1 MKVELKNIALPIGF
15 GVLALALNS
24 CSLLGKGKY
33 ASQWEIKSDVP
44 ASLSSGRAATPSATA
59 GTQVKSNLD
68 GLAPVVTEPLDL
80 PGSESGTLSDIPKPE
95 GMGMALAMQSPPE
108 MLNIPSASE
117 AGELPY
123 TSGTPS
129 GLQTLL
135 PAPPPMVTEEELN
148 LAPAALAAVP
158 EVTPPPVNPI
168 PTPDPV
174 PAASETIPSI
184 PLLYGKLDL
193 APFLNPPTPLAA
205 NTPPTPAAH

>member
-1 MKVELKNIALPIGF
+1 
-15 GVLALALNS
+15 
-24 CSLLGKGKY
+24 
-33 ASQWEIKSDVP
+33 
-44 ASLSSGRAATPSATA
+44 
-59 GTQVKSNLD
+59 
-68 GLAPVVTEPLDL
+68 
-80 PGSESGTLSDIPKPE
+80 
-95 GMGMALAMQSPPE
+95 
-108 MLNIPSASE
+108 
-117 AGELPY
+117 
-123 TSGTPS
+123 
-129 GLQTLL
+129 
-135 PAPPPMVTEEELN
+135 MVTEEELN